1 MIKFKEVVFAY
12 DKNGTVLDGINFELK
27 QGLTLLLGPN
37 GCGKSTLMKLAAGV
51 EKPDSGIITIDGH
64 NLWEE
69 EVAAR
74 EFLAYLPEQPDLT
87 PYASV
92 KEIIDL
98 VCRLRH
104 QPLAAGEE
112 ALEFFGITQQ
122 AGRTVRELSM
132 GQRRRA
138 VFAACWIGSPRY
150 IVLDEPLEG
159 MDISIQSEIM
169 KWIQNRTASGVHM
182 LVVSHFLDPFV
193 DIASQAATLK
203 DGLAFLFADLPDT
216 SADRQRLLKKL
227 AQGKELPSGNF

>member
-1 MIKFKEVVFAY
+1 MIKFEDVVFAY
-12 DKNGTVLDGINFELK
+12 DKNGAVLDGINLELK
-27 QGLTLLLGPN
+27 QGLTLILGPN
-37 GCGKSTLMKLAAGV
+37 GCGKSTLLKLAAGV
-51 EKPDSGIITIDGH
+51 EKPDSGIVTIDGH
-64 NLWEE
+64 NLWKE

-104 QPLAAGEE
+104 QPLSAGEE
-112 ALEFFGITQQ
+112 VLEFFGLTQQ

-150 IVLDEPLEG
+150 ILLDEPLEG
-159 MDISIQSEIM
+159 MDISIQQEIM
-169 KWIQNRTASGVHM
+169 NWIQNRTASGVHM
-182 LVVSHFLDPFV
+182 LVVSHFLDTFV
-193 DIASQAATLK
+193 DIASRAVTLK
-203 DGLAFLFADLPDT
+203 DGLALSIADLPET
-216 SADRQRLLKKL
+216 ATDRRMLLNNL
-227 AQGKELPSGNF
+227 AQGKDFPPGNF